1 MPKTDRFYKR
11 GTMAKSTAENTFL
24 RLKTVLDV
32 LTEGVWSGDALNA
45 GQVLAEATARVP
57 FNEHEAELLSGGIPR
72 GHKTLTSATAKL
84 VKAGWLVKGRSG
96 WTITEDG
103 MRATVAYPDA
113 VSFATA
119 LDAGTPVPADIPV
132 PAAPAGFVRKTTA
145 VAEVPAP
152 AAKTEAK
159 KTTRKTPAKKAA
171 AAVGKAAKVIEDA
184 VEPVVKAV
192 RKGKA
197 PAKAD
202 EAAAAAEPFE
212 GPDVE
217 TLPQPEAVAV
227 AGDFN
232 TILGAPENWA
242 PQYDEAQMEFD
253 FLDQLWKK
261 TAELPAGH
269 YTFKI
274 ALNRSWNE
282 NYGAFGTFD
291 GPNHELY
298 HDGGMVTIRYNHSTR
313 DITIN

>member
-1 MPKTDRFYKR
+1 
-11 GTMAKSTAENTFL
+11 
-24 RLKTVLDV
+24 
-32 LTEGVWSGDALNA
+32 
-45 GQVLAEATARVP
+45 
-57 FNEHEAELLSGGIPR
+57 
-72 GHKTLTSATAKL
+72 
-84 VKAGWLVKGRSG
+84 
-96 WTITEDG
+96 
-103 MRATVAYPDA
+103 
-113 VSFATA
+113 
-119 LDAGTPVPADIPV
+119 
-132 PAAPAGFVRKTTA
+132 
-145 VAEVPAP
+145 
-152 AAKTEAK
+152 
-159 KTTRKTPAKKAA
+159 
-171 AAVGKAAKVIEDA
+171 VGKAAKVIEDA

-202 EAAAAAEPFE
+202 EAAAAEPFE
-212 GPDVE
+212 DADVE
-217 TLPQPEAVAV
+217 THPQPEAVAV

-261 TAELPAGH
+261 SAELPAGH

-274 ALNRSWNE
+274 ALNRSWDE

-298 HDGGMVTIRYNHSTR
+298 HDGGTVTIRYNHSTR

>member
-1 MPKTDRFYKR
+1 
-11 GTMAKSTAENTFL
+11 MAKSTAENTFL

-96 WTITEDG
+96 WTITDEG
-103 MRATVAYPDA
+103 MRATVAFPDA
-113 VSFATA
+113 VSFASA
-119 LDAGTPVPADIPV
+119 LDAGTPIPADVQV
-132 PAAPAGFVRKTTA
+132 PTAPEGFVRKTTA
-145 VAEVPAP
+145 VPAT
-152 AAKTEAK
+152 AAAATEPK
-159 KTTRKTPAKKAA
+159 KATKKTPAKKAA
-171 AAVGKAAKVIEDA
+171 AAVGRAAKVIEDA

-192 RKGKA
+192 RKDKA
-197 PAKAD
+197 PSKT
-202 EAAAAAEPFE
+202 EAVAAPAAPEAFE
-212 GPDVE
+212 DADVE
-217 TLPQPEAVAV
+217 THPQPEAVAV

-232 TILGAPENWA
+232 TFLGAPENWA

-253 FLDQLWKK
+253 FLDQIWKK
-261 TAELPAGH
+261 SAELPAGF

-274 ALNRSWNE
+274 AINRSWDE
-282 NYGAFGTFD
+282 NYGAYGTFD
-291 GPNHELY
+291 GPNHEL
-298 HDGGMVTIRYNHSTR
+298 HHAGGTVTIRYNHSTR